1 MRSFASRLSRLERTH
16 RQCAGIGRFIVQYG
30 YLAMLPEYVC
40 PRHIA
45 TVRQLPSQSPG
56 VDWFEWEERPGPR
69 TCGASHSRQR
79 YNHQGLLHRS
89 AARPLPITVHNAQLT
104 SPVWRSAAPIAILS
118 HSARDGSARPP
129 WVQSVATI
137 EFPGK
142 KRQHLSMVFHFLLRT
157 LAAVILRGLLRIHQA
172 YPRQRELLPQVALVA
187 VDRIYFERPLR
198 LVPDISR
205 HVAAYAEHSGC

>member
-1 MRSFASRLSRLERTH
+1 MYCLCVSVYLVALFYFFFQAEDGIRDYKVTGV
-16 RQCAGIGRFIVQYG
+16 QTCA
-30 YLAMLPEYVC
+30 LPIC
-40 PRHIA
+40 
-45 TVRQLPSQSPG
+45 
-56 VDWFEWEERPGPR
+56 
-69 TCGASHSRQR
+69 
-79 YNHQGLLHRS
+79 LLHRS